1 MKDCLNRLKR
11 KNKVL
16 TSNDESD
23 KKVREVDGC
32 MAIMIALWE
41 AYDDSHHVE
50 RAIKTF
56 VLHQLRGIR
65 RSASKNVEVTRNLK
79 MRFLTP

>member
-1 MKDCLNRLKR
+1 MEEVVSIVKDCLNRLKR

-23 KKVREVDGC
+23 KQVYEIAGC
-32 MAIMIALWE
+32 TFIMIALWE

-56 VLHQLRGIR
+56 VFGDMKKYR
-65 RSASKNVEVTRNLK
+65 
-79 MRFLTP
+79 

>member
-1 MKDCLNRLKR
+1 MKDCLNRRKR

-16 TSNDESD
+16 TNGKDSD

-32 MAIMIALWE
+32 TFIMIALWE

-56 VLHQLRGIR
+56 VFGDMQKYR
-65 RSASKNVEVTRNLK
+65 
-79 MRFLTP
+79 

>member
-1 MKDCLNRLKR
+1 MEEIVSIVKDCLNRRKR

-16 TSNDESD
+16 TNGKDSD

-56 VLHQLRGIR
+56 VLGDMKKYR
-65 RSASKNVEVTRNLK
+65 
-79 MRFLTP
+79 

>member
-1 MKDCLNRLKR
+1 MEEIVSIVKECLNRRKR

-16 TSNDESD
+16 TNGKDSD

-32 MAIMIALWE
+32 MTIMIALWE

-56 VLHQLRGIR
+56 VLGNMKKYR
-65 RSASKNVEVTRNLK
+65 
-79 MRFLTP
+79 

>member
-1 MKDCLNRLKR
+1 MKAERCF
-11 KNKVL
+11 L

-23 KKVREVDGC
+23 KNDREVDGC
-32 MAIMIALWE
+32 TFIMIALWE

-56 VLHQLRGIR
+56 VLGDMKKYR
-65 RSASKNVEVTRNLK
+65 
-79 MRFLTP
+79 